1 MTLIVLGTAAPTA
14 ERVEAAHVQFSRG
27 PSSEELVV
35 YGIVL
40 VVVLVGLFVL
50 GRFYLRMQY
59 SIRQKYRQHLKELET
74 EERALET
81 EEGD

>member
-1 MTLIVLGTAAPTA
+1 MTLIVLGTAAPTT

-27 PSSEELVV
+27 PSNEELLV

-40 VVVLVGLFVL
+40 VGVLVGLFVL

-59 SIRQKYRQHLKELET
+59 SYRQKHLQHLKELEA
-74 EERALET
+74 EEREDNKYTLK
-81 EEGD
+81 